1 MITLASAGTTFY
13 GEIAAEAGVRAHQ
26 LSRRVGS
33 VCQQRRGRVLTR
45 AGLFVVDVELLA
57 LVRIA
62 LWAARVEVRALGM
75 LARRLEGGR

>member
-1 MITLASAGTTFY
+1 
-13 GEIAAEAGVRAHQ
+13 
-26 LSRRVGS
+26 
-33 VCQQRRGRVLTR
+33 LTR
-45 AGLFVVDVELLA
+45 AVLFVVDVELLA